1 MKSPVAR
8 QEARRVNS
16 QNSTSDA
23 ADGPRP
29 ILDLEEVLKTH
40 WLKIFWGSPQDEKEI
55 RLKIVETVFLWEQL
69 FLLIVTGSQKRK
81 ATVAKDHLSLC
92 FAS

>member
-40 WLKIFWGSPQDEKEI
+40 WLKIFSPQDEKEI
-55 RLKIVETVFLWEQL
+55 MLKIVETVFLWEQL
-69 FLLIVTGSQKRK
+69 FLLIVTGSRKRK